1 MGDVYDSEH
10 TVGLH
15 VDGKRGE
22 RTIHLVM
29 SVPYLQRWLNE
40 HPGGDG
46 DHLWSKLSS
55 PDRPSYNSF
64 LGYFKNAAG
73 RADVSKAVT
82 PTNFRKSNTRWPRVK
97 MLRVRPRPC
106 SLTIPITP

>member
-1 MGDVYDSEH
+1 M
-10 TVGLH
+10 
-15 VDGKRGE
+15 DGKRGE